1 MFSYHKHILGMY
13 LLNWNIG
20 KESYWFLY
28 ALHWKTYKGV
38 KRNQHRLKS
47 LEFKSPTLL
56 HPLALPLR
64 VGK

>member
-1 MFSYHKHILGMY
+1 MY